1 MIRQVLFDMLPSETR
16 EMGKKG
22 RERVIREFSK
32 EKMAERL
39 EQELGAA
46 PPLHGIGVKEVL
58 FFAAGFVALGMSVG
72 LLAAKQRG
80 LF

>member
-1 MIRQVLFDMLPSETR
+1 VIRQALFGMQPSETK

-32 EKMAERL
+32 DKMAERL
-39 EQELGAA
+39 EQELGTA
-46 PPLHGIGVKEVL
+46 PAFHGVGVREVL

-72 LLAAKQRG
+72 LLATKQRW